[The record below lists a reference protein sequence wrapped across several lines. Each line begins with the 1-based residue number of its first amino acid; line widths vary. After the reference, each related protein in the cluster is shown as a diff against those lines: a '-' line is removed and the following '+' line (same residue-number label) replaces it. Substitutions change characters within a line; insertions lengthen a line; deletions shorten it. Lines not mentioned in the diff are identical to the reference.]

1 MCGDPTRLIDVA
13 KHINHSDLVNQ
24 VNNFMKNQRSKSKEN
39 MSKRKSADQVEK
51 TNKLCNKKNGMAET
65 RSLNDTVANF
75 SISAT
80 YGHIAVSSR
89 IKREAESHSS

>member
-51 TNKLCNKKNGMAET
+51 TNKLCNKKKWHG
-65 RSLNDTVANF
+65 
-75 SISAT
+75 
-80 YGHIAVSSR
+80 
-89 IKREAESHSS
+89 